1 MTVKF
6 YTLGCKVNQYDT
18 MALFELFR
26 KGGYTK
32 AKDEETPDVMVINSC
47 TVTAE
52 SDRKTRQAVNR
63 FRKKYPESILVVT
76 GCMTQAVKEKAQR
89 LENADVVIGN
99 ALNAELIKIIEDYK
113 KNKVRIVGWREHDQK
128 DNISLLCTEDF
139 EERTRAFVKIQE
151 GCNNF
156 CTYCIV
162 PYARG
167 RVRSKP
173 VEVINEELTSLAQ
186 NGYREVVLT
195 GINLSAYQ
203 YGEKDLCDVVELA
216 QNIEGIERIRLGSI
230 EPDRINKESLIR
242 LRQCEKFCPQFHLS
256 LQSGSDRVLKKMG
269 RRYDMALFENLVKD
283 ICETF
288 ENPSITTD
296 IMVGFP
302 TETEKDFAETLKAVK
317 DFNFAK
323 VHSFIYSMREGTP
336 AASME
341 QIPQKT
347 KEARMTALL
356 ETSKEERIKFFK
368 TQKGKI
374 AKVLFEQKSK
384 DGMWEGYTEN
394 YTPVRINCAGALS
407 GKTLTVKIVD
417 FTDDYCL
424 CQPL

>member
-18 MALFELFR
+18 MALSGLFKKR
-26 KGGYTK
+26 GHSI
-32 AKDEETPDVMVINSC
+32 AKKCDIPDIMVINSC

-63 FRKKYPESILVVT
+63 FRKKYPDAVLVVT
-76 GCMTQAVKEKAQR
+76 GCMTQAVKEKGEK
-89 LENADVVIGN
+89 LEAADIVVGN
-99 ALNAELIKIIEDYK
+99 SLNGDLPDLVDEFIKKRIKIIRWK
-113 KNKVRIVGWREHDQK
+113 EHNEK

-139 EERTRAFVKIQE
+139 EDRTRAFVKIQE

-173 VEVINEELTSLAQ
+173 LDVVKEELTSLAQ
-186 NGYREVVLT
+186 NRYKEIVLT
-195 GINLSAYQ
+195 GINLSAYKDR
-203 YGEKDLCDVVELA
+203 ENDLCSVVEMA
-216 QNIEGIERIRLGSI
+216 ENIEGIERIRLGSI
-230 EPDRINKESLIR
+230 EPDRIDKKDLVR
-242 LRQCEKFCPQFHLS
+242 LNNCEKFCPQFHLS
-256 LQSGSDRVLKKMG
+256 LQSGSDNVLKKMG
-269 RRYDMALFENLVKD
+269 RRYDMQLFNSLVDD
-283 ICETF
+283 IYETF

-302 TETEKDFAETLKAVK
+302 TETNEDFNDTLNAVK
-317 DFNFAK
+317 RCKFAK
-323 VHSFIYSMREGTP
+323 VHPFIYSMREDTP
-336 AASME
+336 AAKME
-341 QIPQKT
+341 QIDPKI

-356 ETSKEERIKFFK
+356 ETADIERVKFFNA
-368 TQKGKI
+368 QKGKT
-374 AKVLFEQKSK
+374 AKVLFERRDK

-394 YTPVRINCAGALS
+394 YTPVKMRCQRDLS
-407 GKTLTVKIVD
+407 GMTVSVIIGDVYPE
-417 FTDDYCL
+417 YCL